1 MGTAYLLVG
10 FRTLNCASAATTGAE
25 LPGPLVLEFSQNDAV
40 YQSQLARMWGS
51 HVTSDRNMR
60 WAADTASMKPAVPAY
75 KALYE
80 QFRTSILTGQLAAG
94 SPLPPSRVLAA
105 ETRLSRNT
113 VLAAFQRLEAEG
125 YVAGRQGSGTYVA
138 QILPEQLLR
147 PAGGPVPS
155 VSHSINTTGKLSV
168 RGEALARTRRVPL
181 PSVLGSKPRGTS
193 FLIGLPALD

>member
-25 LPGPLVLEFSQNDAV
+25 LPGLLVLEFSQNDAV

-60 WAADTASMKPAVPAY
+60 WAADTASMKPAGPAY

-94 SPLPPSRVLAA
+94 SRLPPSRVLAA
-105 ETRLSRNT
+105 ETRVSRNT
-113 VLAAFQRLEAEG
+113 VLPALQRTRAAG
-125 YVAGRQGSGTYVA
+125 VGAGRA
-138 QILPEQLLR
+138 
-147 PAGGPVPS
+147 A
-155 VSHSINTTGKLSV
+155 
-168 RGEALARTRRVPL
+168 RG
-181 PSVLGSKPRGTS
+181 
-193 FLIGLPALD
+193 